1 MLKPTNQSA
10 DLTSLQGYVAAS
22 YAELVAAF
30 GPPNAEND
38 GYKTDA
44 EWVLLDTETLTLV
57 TLYNYK
63 DGRNYLK
70 SRGTPVEQI
79 RDWHI
84 GGRSTKACAAIAKVF
99 PGKVRQG
106 Y

>member
-1 MLKPTNQSA
+1 MLKPTTQES
-10 DLTSLQGYVAAS
+10 DGTSLQGYVDAS

-30 GPPNAEND
+30 GEPNAGND

-44 EWVLLDTETLTLV
+44 EWVLLDTDTLTLV

-63 DGRNYLK
+63 DGRNYLRAQGK
-70 SRGTPVEQI
+70 PVEAI

-84 GGRSTKACAAIAKVF
+84 GGKSTKACASVAKVF
-99 PGKVRQG
+99 PSRVRQG